1 MNGKLL
7 RVLQR
12 LAWRTLPL
20 FAACCILLVAEGAG
34 AGVTTTARITL
45 LRNQEYPAAL
55 LDGIRNAQSSIL
67 FSFYLFKVS
76 DTRGNLPGKVV
87 DELVAARRRG
97 VDVTVYLEKKRG
109 KDPLMTDNRRTAEA
123 LNRGG
128 VKVFFDSPN
137 VTSHAK
143 VVVIDSRF
151 VFLGSHNMTQGALR
165 HNNEL
170 SVLID
175 SYELAAEVRS
185 YLDRL

>member
-1 MNGKLL
+1 M
-7 RVLQR
+7 
-12 LAWRTLPL
+12 
-20 FAACCILLVAEGAG
+20 
-34 AGVTTTARITL
+34 
-45 LRNQEYPAAL
+45 
-55 LDGIRNAQSSIL
+55 
-67 FSFYLFKVS
+67 
-76 DTRGNLPGKVV
+76 
-87 DELVAARRRG
+87 AARRRG

-175 SYELAAEVRS
+175 SHELAAEVRS